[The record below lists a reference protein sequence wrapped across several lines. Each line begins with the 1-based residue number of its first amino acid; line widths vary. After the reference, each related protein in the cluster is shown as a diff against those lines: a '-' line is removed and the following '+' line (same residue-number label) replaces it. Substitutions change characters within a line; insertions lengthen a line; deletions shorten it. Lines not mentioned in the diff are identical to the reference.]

1 MSVAA
6 ILEAEGLTRR
16 FGTLYAVR
24 DVAISVAAGE
34 IKAVIGPNG
43 AGKSTLF
50 NLLTGL
56 PATAGRIRFKGV
68 DITRLPKYRRA
79 RMGLVKA
86 DQIVSIFPALSVVE
100 NVALAIHA
108 RRGGVRELLT
118 PFRALAP
125 DHEAAGETLAHVGLA
140 DRADQTAGQ
149 LSHGD
154 KKRLEVALA
163 LSTEPDL
170 LLLDEPT
177 SGMSPRESAMMA
189 DLIAS
194 VAGGRTILLIEHD
207 IDIVLALSHWVV
219 VMHRGGVLAEGRPEE
234 IEQNARVQEAYL
246 GGYR

>member
-1 MSVAA
+1 MGA
-6 ILEAEGLTRR
+6 ILEAQGLTKR
-16 FGTLYAVR
+16 FGALFAVNG
-24 DVAISVAAGE
+24 VGISVAAGE

-56 PATAGRIRFKGV
+56 PATAGWIRFKGS

-86 DQIVSIFPALSVVE
+86 DQIVSIFPALPVVE
-100 NVALAIHA
+100 NVALANHA
-108 RRGGVRELLT
+108 RRAGPGDVLVSL
-118 PFRALAP
+118 RALAP
-125 DHEAAGETLAHVGLA
+125 DYGAAREVLARVGLA
-140 DRADQTAGQ
+140 ERAEQCAGQ

-154 KKRLEVALA
+154 QKRLEIALA

-177 SGMSPRESAMMA
+177 SGMSPQESAMMA

-194 VAGGRTILLIEHD
+194 ISGGRTILLIEHD
-207 IDIVLALSHWVV
+207 IDIVLALSHSVV
-219 VMHRGGVLAEGRPEE
+219 VMHRGAVIAQGRPDE